1 MAAGSKL
8 KIMFKNYF
16 KISWR
21 NLVHNKWFSLINILG
36 LSIGLAACLI
46 IILFVSNEL
55 GYDRF
60 NKKANRIARI
70 YFEGNVQ
77 GQRMKETVV
86 MAPVAETM
94 KKDFPEVEDATR
106 LRSHDWAPKLV
117 VNNKEFRFDQLA
129 YADANFFDVF
139 TLPFIRGDS
148 KTALTEP
155 NTVVLTKA
163 VAQKYFG
170 KEDAL
175 GKMIRFKTEDKAPMK
190 VTGVIENIP
199 VNSHFQFGLMTSMA
213 SLEDAKQPNWMSSN
227 YFTYIVLKNEK
238 DFEKLE
244 AKIPGL
250 VDTYIG
256 PQMKEGT
263 GQTLAEFR
271 KSGNNLTF
279 HLQRLTDIH
288 LHSDFQYDLS
298 APGDIRYVY
307 IFSAIALFMLLI
319 ACINFMN
326 LSTAGASKRS
336 KEVGIRKVL
345 GSLKRE
351 LVQQFLVESTI
362 ITALALLL
370 SLVFVKLALPLF
382 NHLSGE
388 QLTFGFIE
396 KPMLAPVLLGIILF
410 TGLVAG
416 SYPAFY
422 LSSFKPVAVLK
433 GKWTPV
439 KSRISFR
446 SVLVVFQF
454 FISIILIVSTTVV
467 YRQLSYI
474 RHKDVGYNKDRV
486 MVISNV
492 RTLDDKMDVFR
503 QQLQHDPAVASVSAS
518 RYLPAGGSDNNNF
531 FVFTEQE
538 PGRLVKTL
546 RYEIDEQ
553 YIPTLGIQVKEG
565 RNFSR
570 EYGMD
575 SSAVVVNEAAVK
587 ALGWKGNPL
596 GQTISK
602 TSKGDKEIYHVIGVV
617 KDFHF
622 RSLHEHI
629 SPLVMVL
636 TPDPGSLI
644 VKVKTTDIPGFT
656 AKLQK
661 RFAAYG
667 AEDPMDCS
675 FLDERYNNTYSTEQK
690 IGTILGIF
698 AGLTIFIACM
708 GLFGLAKFTAEQRT
722 KEIGIR
728 KVLGA
733 SAVQLSAMLSKDF
746 LKLVLVACII
756 AFPIAGW
763 VMYKWLQDFA
773 YRTGI
778 SWWTFLIAGV
788 LAVLIALITVSFQ
801 AIKAAMANPA
811 GALRSE

>member
-1 MAAGSKL
+1 
-8 KIMFKNYF
+8 MFRNYF

-21 NLVHNKWFSLINILG
+21 NLVRNKWFSLINILG
-36 LSIGLAACLI
+36 LSIGLATCLI
-46 IILFVSNEL
+46 IMLFVSNEL

-139 TLPFIRGDS
+139 TLPFIKGDS

-170 KEDAL
+170 KEEAL

-199 VNSHFQFGLMTSMA
+199 VNSHFQFGLMTSMT

-288 LHSDFQYDLS
+288 LHSDFHYDLS

-345 GSLKRE
+345 GCLKGE

-362 ITALALLL
+362 ITAIALLL

-422 LSSFKPVAVLK
+422 LSSFKPVVVLK
-433 GKWTPV
+433 GKWMPV

-446 SVLVVFQF
+446 SALVVFQF

-474 RHKDVGYNKDRV
+474 RHKDLGYNKDRV

-492 RTLDDKMDVFR
+492 GALGDKTEVFR
-503 QQLQHDPAVASVSAS
+503 QQLLSDPAVASVSAS
-518 RYLPAGGSDNNNF
+518 RYLPAGGSNNNNF

-546 RYEIDEQ
+546 RYEIDGQ

-570 EYGMD
+570 EYGTD
-575 SSAVVVNEAAVK
+575 SSAVIVNEAAVK
-587 ALGWKGNPL
+587 ALGWKDNPL
-596 GQTISK
+596 GQTISR

-622 RSLHEHI
+622 RSLHEQI

-636 TPDPGSLI
+636 TPDPGSLV

-656 AKLQK
+656 TKLQK

-667 AEDPMDCS
+667 AEDPMDYS
-675 FLDERYNNTYSTEQK
+675 FLDERYNNTYSAEQK

-756 AFPIAGW
+756 AFPISGW

-778 SWWTFLIAGV
+778 SWWIFLIAGV

-801 AIKAAMANPA
+801 AIRAAMANPA
-811 GALRSE
+811 GALRTE